1 MTQLIDE
8 LPDFIPREHWQAFLD
23 MRKSIK
29 KAPTEFAKG
38 LLIKKLARFKQ
49 AGEDLEKVLEQS
61 IVNNWTDIYPEKK
74 EAATKGKAAWWTSDE
89 LILAEGRKYS
99 LQPYPGENMFTFKG
113 RVQLAISG
121 DIVPVQAPRMYQ
133 AAPDDAPRDMSPE
146 AKAIRSQA
154 LMSALKGRPH

>member
-74 EAATKGKAAWWTSDE
+74 EAGAKGVMSTRNAALDWLEESD
-89 LILAEGRKYS
+89 AR
-99 LQPYPGENMFTFKG
+99 
-113 RVQLAISG
+113 
-121 DIVPVQAPRMYQ
+121 
-133 AAPDDAPRDMSPE
+133 
-146 AKAIRSQA
+146 
-154 LMSALKGRPH
+154 H

>member
-74 EAATKGKAAWWTSDE
+74 EASAKGVMSTRNAALAWLEESD
-89 LILAEGRKYS
+89 AR
-99 LQPYPGENMFTFKG
+99 
-113 RVQLAISG
+113 
-121 DIVPVQAPRMYQ
+121 
-133 AAPDDAPRDMSPE
+133 
-146 AKAIRSQA
+146 
-154 LMSALKGRPH
+154 H